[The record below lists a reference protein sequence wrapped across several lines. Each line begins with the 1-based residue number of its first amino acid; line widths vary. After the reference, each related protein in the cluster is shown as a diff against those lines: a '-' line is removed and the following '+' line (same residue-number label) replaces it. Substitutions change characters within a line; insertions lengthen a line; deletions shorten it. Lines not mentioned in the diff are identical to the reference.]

1 MKILML
7 LESDFP
13 PDIRVENEVEQL
25 KALGHEVTVACY
37 TFGNRPEFE
46 ELPFC
51 NVIRKTVS
59 KFIHKTSVGC
69 LKFPFYFNFWRRFA
83 RSILKKEHFDALHVH
98 DLPLASVGVDLKEEF
113 GIPLIVDLH
122 ENWPALIKDAKHTN
136 TFLGKLLSSNRQWE
150 EYEATVLKEADR
162 LITVVE
168 EMKMRIAAHGV
179 LEDRIFVLSNV
190 MNLRTFPELETTAVK
205 NKMLFYAGGLNKHR
219 GLQIAIR
226 GLQIALKDR
235 PELELNIVGFGSYE
249 EELKELTRSLKL
261 EDKVHFL
268 GRKTQSETYDEMLK
282 ADIMLIPHLRSVQT
296 DNSSPNKLYQYMY
309 AAKPIL
315 TSDCQ
320 SLKRIVLTEKV
331 GFCYVAEEAED
342 FARQLKLLITA
353 NSENELGLNGRE
365 AVVHQYNW
373 ERQRRELN
381 ELYESLELS

>member
-37 TFGNRPEFE
+37 TFGERAETE
-46 ELPFC
+46 ELAFC
-51 NVIRKTVS
+51 KVIRKSIS
-59 KFIHKTSVGC
+59 KFIHKSSVGC
-69 LKFPFYFNFWRRFA
+69 LKFPFYFNFWRSFA
-83 RSILKKEHFDALHVH
+83 RKLIKEEKFDALHVH

-113 GIPLIVDLH
+113 GIPLIIDLH

-136 TFLGKLLSSNRQWE
+136 TLLGKLLSSNRQWE
-150 EYEATVLKEADR
+150 EYESTILKQADR
-162 LITVVE
+162 IVTVVE
-168 EMKMRIAAHGV
+168 EMKMRIAAHGIS
-179 LEDRIFVLSNV
+179 EDKIFVLSNV
-190 MNLRTFPELETTAVK
+190 MNLRTFPELETTNVK
-205 NKMLFYAGGLNKHR
+205 NKTLFYAGGLNQHR

-226 GLQIALKDR
+226 GLKIALEDR
-235 PELELNIVGFGSYE
+235 SDLEMNIVGFGSYE
-249 EELKELTRSLKL
+249 EDLKQLTSELKLD
-261 EDKVHFL
+261 DKVHFL

-315 TSDCQ
+315 TSDCK

-331 GFCYVAEEAED
+331 GCCYVAEQADD
-342 FARQLKLLITA
+342 FARQLKMLIA
-353 NSENELGLNGRE
+353 SNGNNELGLNGRE
-365 AVVHQYNW
+365 AVINQYNW

-381 ELYESLELS
+381 LLYETL